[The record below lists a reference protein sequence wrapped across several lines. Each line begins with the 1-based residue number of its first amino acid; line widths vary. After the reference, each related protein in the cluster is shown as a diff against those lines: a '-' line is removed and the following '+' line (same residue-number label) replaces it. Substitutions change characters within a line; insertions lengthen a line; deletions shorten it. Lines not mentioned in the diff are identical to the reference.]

1 MLHYKYIASLFH
13 INQVNKKRI
22 RIPTSSFSIIF
33 NETTSFRKYI
43 YIHIYLHTM
52 YNYVFAV
59 SQS

>member
-1 MLHYKYIASLFH
+1 MLHYTYIEFLFH

-43 YIHIYLHTM
+43 YIYTYLST
-52 YNYVFAV
+52 YYV
-59 SQS
+59 